1 MNLHEVLALDK
12 ASQKHWIGE
21 QEGYADTYAEAES
34 ADPFVDIFENI
45 PTIFS
50 ESFIEELA
58 REEAISDDQLLKI
71 QSGLPLTNNETNVIK
86 KELATRYR
94 EEIFHSEA
102 RIGYFELGSETLIAA
117 FVGQAERREQWDP
130 VFIGLYQSVDDAKKA
145 IYQTYSDVYVSDEFL
160 C

>member
-1 MNLHEVLALDK
+1 MNLNEVLALDK
-12 ASQKHWIGE
+12 ASQKHWIVE
-21 QEGYADTYAEAES
+21 QEGYADVYSEAES
-34 ADPFVDIFENI
+34 ADPLVDIFENI

-50 ESFIEELA
+50 KSFIEELA
-58 REEAISDDQLLKI
+58 LEAVISDDRFLKI
-71 QSGLPLTNNETNVIK
+71 QSGLPLTNNEIDAIK

-102 RIGYFELGSETLIAA
+102 RIGYFELGSVDLIVA
-117 FVGQAERREQWDP
+117 FVGQSERREQWDP